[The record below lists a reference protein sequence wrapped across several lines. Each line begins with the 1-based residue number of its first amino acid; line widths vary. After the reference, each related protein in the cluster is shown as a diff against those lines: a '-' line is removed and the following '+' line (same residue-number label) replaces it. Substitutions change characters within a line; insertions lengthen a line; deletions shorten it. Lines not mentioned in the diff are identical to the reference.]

1 MPIYEYRCNEC
12 GDEFTALILDARE
25 STDVKCTICGSD
37 DVSRLMSRFA
47 YHQTESSR
55 LEALD
60 TSKPRAPSY
69 YKDSRNI
76 GLWAK
81 KRAKE
86 LGADLGEGF
95 EETVENAR
103 TGKFV
108 KDLEK

>member
-1 MPIYEYRCNEC
+1 M
-12 GDEFTALILDARE
+12 
-25 STDVKCTICGSD
+25 DVKCTSCGSD
-37 DVSRLMSRFA
+37 DVLRLMSRFA
-47 YHQTESSR
+47 YHQTEASR
-55 LEALD
+55 VEALD
-60 TSKPRAPSY
+60 TSKSRAPSF
-69 YKDSRNI
+69 YKDNRNI

-103 TGKFV
+103 TGRFM